1 MGEGVEVRKVAMEKE
16 DVVQIDNKMLKRS
29 KGKVGR

>member
-16 DVVQIDNKMLKRS
+16 DVVQVNNKMAI
-29 KGKVGR
+29 VNEV